1 MKTLG
6 MAGSARPRAKPED
19 YDAVIALLTAL
30 HGDKETK
37 KYAGELRDATL
48 VYDKAREE
56 AEAAERKAAER
67 NKAASRAELDATV
80 ARQALADESAE
91 AQVVLAKRETAVT
104 EREQTAGEVEK
115 SQVLRDKEL
124 ARREAHLKQA
134 GVRGF

>member
-1 MKTLG
+1 MKSLG
-6 MAGSARPRAKPED
+6 QAGSAMPRPKPGD
-19 YDAVIALLTAL
+19 YDIALSLVTAFGDDKAVKATLT
-30 HGDKETK
+30 
-37 KYAGELRDATL
+37 ELREATL
-48 VYDKAREE
+48 AYDKARDD
-56 AEAAERKAAER
+56 AQAAERKAAER
-67 NKAASRAELDATV
+67 DKAAHRAELDATV

-104 EREQTAGEVEK
+104 AREQTAGEVEK

>member
-1 MKTLG
+1 MP
-6 MAGSARPRAKPED
+6 RPKPGD
-19 YDAVIALLTAL
+19 YDVALSLVAAFGDDKAVKATLT
-30 HGDKETK
+30 G
-37 KYAGELRDATL
+37 LRDATL
-48 VYDKAREE
+48 AHDKAREE